1 MPTGW
6 TAELD
11 KKEHKNWVTVGCA
24 LNITKNGITPLI
36 QRRLDTWYQSLISS
50 PPLHSL
56 APCTCAG
63 HSSKCA
69 TCATWKKELRRLHK
83 SRRPKIFWN
92 NSDRQQWGS
101 PVGAWE
107 IAKVFMP
114 TLGKRKTDVIDA
126 NTTDISGLL
135 NLLKWSPVI
144 VPPIK
149 QNVLDKVQD
158 KCRNR
163 WTHAPDQELSDT
175 DVKIIFGLLRSLLN
189 ESVFSSDKDAQSSSK
204 DLQDLEQTGLVNA
217 LSPEIEAL
225 RLLRLSLE
233 YDVSSILNDMDEV
246 KEQGL
251 INREE
256 VCELNEQ
263 LSKSSNDISDL
274 KENIG
279 VISKTIEDFNWL
291 INERDDLREEFEL
304 IKLDLRIILKRF
316 EEEQNATKS
325 RVVCLQKAVSEV
337 KEQVKVLKGDT
348 RRPRFFAPSR
358 QPTFTGRKSDLKWLE
373 NNLIAPINSPEN
385 VLKSECQTKAV
396 CGLGG
401 CGKTA
406 LTVEFAWMN
415 KDYFRGG
422 VFWINGE
429 SDDNIRKSV
438 VEMLISLKIQLP
450 KPEDALSTFLSRLAD
465 NEFPWLLVVDN
476 TDELT
481 DPVCPEGV
489 KKIFRGAWKRN
500 GNASEKG
507 YILLT
512 TRQNAKETTKFLKQS
527 TADCLNLQCLDE
539 REAASLLE
547 QRTNP
552 EAKSSDPDAI
562 NLAKELGCLPLALE
576 QAAAFMSSSPIPCSF
591 QDYLHTY
598 RARKLELLKKHE
610 PTTTFS
616 GEEAEHRLSVRTTW
630 LLNFESV
637 AKKSKAAAKVM
648 HLASYLNPG
657 CIPVEVINPGRP
669 ELDDD
674 ELRESARSEIDIA
687 TILKVLSIYSLFS
700 FDRQSKVLS
709 VHNLVQDVV
718 RDNLSTP
725 EREETLL
732 TAVRVLQFALQEK
745 EENLKKL
752 SNFFAFG
759 KMSEELKKE
768 SDVIIGL
775 LSNLR
780 PLKDHMDRELTSST
794 GTEIPLFIFEGLSL
808 FAFAC
813 DLMKNI
819 VLFNELKADL
829 LDFQLKIAGKCG
841 HRIDPDLYLKV
852 MVFSSQSKR
861 NSHAAK
867 AEKLAEEA
875 VQKLVEIE
883 NCGHSVGNDTK
894 FSVRQNRASF
904 RSSQKCYE
912 ELMELE
918 GLQIS
923 EANVADLNI
932 SIANAARR
940 VPSPDNFES
949 VLSRYETALKIVKK
963 IYPSDHPEL
972 LRVLQ
977 LIIGYLYQEHK
988 IKDALPYAE
997 EIMSFVNSLP
1007 RESDWFIKGL
1017 VSTLKVLSVFD
1028 PSRSYARL
1036 VDIFG
1041 DRWPSLYTLVIQKK
1055 EVDASAI
1062 NEAVGCGGS
1071 EEHLLE
1077 VIEGLE
1083 KCFQVI
1089 FRGCSYEEWL
1099 TGNHQVNFCKRIVKM
1114 KQLVDDKRR
1123 ERYGNKCPPTEDDMS
1138 FQPLD
1143 VREFMADFPVVSK
1156 DQYHKLESLL
1166 PKELKTN
1173 DALQHRKRGEE
1184 LFVKGNYLGALKC
1197 YDQFLALSPSK
1208 EEIAEAY
1215 YRKAVCLAHCDKRCH
1230 SLAAAALAKTLASSE
1245 YTSIQEVVEKFGCY
1259 DTEVV
1264 KTREDLLRATKR
1276 GTSNLVIVMM
1286 KGRYHLT
1293 EPLKLQRDTIIVGHG
1308 DVRISTAA
1316 KGVPLQ
1322 MNATT
1327 FIEGVKL
1334 SPPTANMAKLMEDA
1348 KKCLK
1353 CGELDEAVAYYT
1365 EALTQEPTDSAEILA
1380 LRATAHLKCAK
1391 RVKNDANKRDSF
1403 LEKALSD
1410 SEAAIAADSTCLRGY
1425 FNKATSLAKQRRK
1438 DEALV
1443 ASAVYHHLSQGKNI
1457 REVTKRY
1464 GKIHVF
1470 ESTRADDLPFIIDS
1484 FVCKRSL
1491 KKAVVKKDELDSGTA
1506 FFYNSEET
1514 PHFKICFFEFSTL
1527 VAAARMLKDVN
1538 NFSSR
1543 TLRKCDDPQSAV
1555 ARKGSSPSRIILIK
1569 DGKNFLVSAV
1579 VIGKGRLLL
1588 KEIEQFL
1595 PCPQECRR
1603 SVDIGS
1609 RESESELDDESFRP
1623 TDDKRASLPSSLSHL
1638 SQTDKIFY
1646 RVERRHPKTVLVL
1659 KFIIIFV
1666 LIFLIPFSSMQYNRP
1681 RRH

>member
-24 LNITKNGITPLI
+24 LIITKNGITPLI
-36 QRRLDTWYQSLISS
+36 QRRLDAWYQSLISS

-56 APCTCAG
+56 SPCTCAG

-69 TCATWKKELRRLHK
+69 TCATWKKELKRLHK

-101 PVGAWE
+101 PAGAWE

-149 QNVLDKVQD
+149 QNVLDEVQD

-175 DVKIIFGLLRSLLN
+175 DVKTIFGLLRSLLN

-263 LSKSSNDISDL
+263 LSKSANDISDL

-512 TRQNAKETTKFLKQS
+512 TRQNEKETTKFLKQS

-674 ELRESARSEIDIA
+674 ELRESARSEIDVA
-687 TILKVLSIYSLFS
+687 TILKVLSIYSP
-700 FDRQSKVLS
+700 S
-709 VHNLVQDVV
+709 VKSV
-718 RDNLSTP
+718 
-725 EREETLL
+725 
-732 TAVRVLQFALQEK
+732 
-745 EENLKKL
+745 
-752 SNFFAFG
+752 
-759 KMSEELKKE
+759 
-768 SDVIIGL
+768 
-775 LSNLR
+775 
-780 PLKDHMDRELTSST
+780 
-794 GTEIPLFIFEGLSL
+794 FEGLSL

-829 LDFQLKIAGKCG
+829 VDFQLKIAGKRG
-841 HRIDPDLYLKV
+841 LRIDPDLYLKV

-861 NSHAAK
+861 NSHAAE

-875 VQKLVEIE
+875 VQRLVEIE
-883 NCGHSVGNDTK
+883 NCGHSIGNDTK
-894 FSVRQNRASF
+894 FAVRQNRASF

-949 VLSRYETALKIVKK
+949 VLSRYKTALKIVKK

-1028 PSRSYARL
+1028 PCRSYARL

-1083 KCFQVI
+1083 KCFHVI

-1123 ERYGNKCPPTEDDMS
+1123 ERYGNKYPPTEDDMS

-1365 EALTQEPTDSAEILA
+1365 EALTQETTDSAEILA

>member
-24 LNITKNGITPLI
+24 LIITKNGITPLI
-36 QRRLDTWYQSLISS
+36 QRRLDAWYQSLISS

-56 APCTCAG
+56 SPCTCAG

-69 TCATWKKELRRLHK
+69 TCATWKKELKRLHK

-101 PVGAWE
+101 PAGAWE

-149 QNVLDKVQD
+149 QNVLDEVQD

-175 DVKIIFGLLRSLLN
+175 DVKTIFGLLRSLLN

-263 LSKSSNDISDL
+263 LSKSANDISDL

-512 TRQNAKETTKFLKQS
+512 TRQNEKETTKFLKQS

-674 ELRESARSEIDIA
+674 ELRESARSEIDVA
-687 TILKVLSIYSLFS
+687 TILKVLSIYSP
-700 FDRQSKVLS
+700 S
-709 VHNLVQDVV
+709 VKSV
-718 RDNLSTP
+718 
-725 EREETLL
+725 
-732 TAVRVLQFALQEK
+732 
-745 EENLKKL
+745 
-752 SNFFAFG
+752 
-759 KMSEELKKE
+759 
-768 SDVIIGL
+768 
-775 LSNLR
+775 
-780 PLKDHMDRELTSST
+780 
-794 GTEIPLFIFEGLSL
+794 FEGLSL

-829 LDFQLKIAGKCG
+829 VDFQLKIAGKRG
-841 HRIDPDLYLKV
+841 LRIDPDLYLKV

-861 NSHAAK
+861 NSHAAE

-875 VQKLVEIE
+875 VQRLVEIE
-883 NCGHSVGNDTK
+883 NCGHSIGNDTK
-894 FSVRQNRASF
+894 FAVRQNRASF

-949 VLSRYETALKIVKK
+949 VLSRYKTALKIVKK

-1028 PSRSYARL
+1028 PCRSYARL

-1083 KCFQVI
+1083 KCFHVI

-1123 ERYGNKCPPTEDDMS
+1123 ERYGNKYPPTEDDMS

-1334 SPPTANMAKLMEDA
+1334 SPPMANMAKLMEDA

-1365 EALTQEPTDSAEILA
+1365 EALTQETTDSAEILA